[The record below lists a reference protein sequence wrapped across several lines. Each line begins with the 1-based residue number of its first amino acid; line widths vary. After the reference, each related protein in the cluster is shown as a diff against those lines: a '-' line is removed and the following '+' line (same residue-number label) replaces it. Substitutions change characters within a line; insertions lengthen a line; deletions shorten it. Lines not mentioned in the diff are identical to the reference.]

1 VNKIIFIVAREEKE
15 MDFITKLFGTSTA
28 GINPVEAQ
36 AKLTQ
41 KAKPYLLDVRQ
52 PEEYRSGHIN
62 GAKLIPLGDLSRH
75 MNELPKDREIICVCR
90 SGNRSLAAT
99 RQLSA
104 AGYNVT
110 NLNGGMM
117 AWARARLPIKKGN

>member
-1 VNKIIFIVAREEKE
+1 
-15 MDFITKLFGTSTA
+15 MDFITKLFGTPAARIS
-28 GINPVEAQ
+28 PVEAQ

-62 GAKLIPLGDLSRH
+62 GAKLIPLGELSWH
-75 MNELPKDREIICVCR
+75 INELPKDREIICVCR
-90 SGNRSLAAT
+90 SGNRSMSAT

-104 AGYNVT
+104 AGFNVA
-110 NLNGGMM
+110 NLNGGMI
-117 AWARARLPIKKGN
+117 AWARAGLPIKKGN